1 MKPSNNILVE
11 AHQFIDDKPKTRYT
25 RLWDIFRG
33 LSTDADGR
41 QLLYLTDLYRN
52 NLPLFT
58 SRSAFEDWLLE
69 KSRSSERDLVFEA
82 IVLENDLAPVINNLL
97 KAELRKVN
105 DLLGQQTNTIA
116 TLKQEKDD
124 AVQRNELMEAESH
137 KAHDLVKQQ
146 EGTIASLKQEKD
158 GAVKYNKSI
167 EAELDTVRDL
177 VKQQGGTIATLQ
189 QEKDEQVIRINGLE
203 RSLVKIAEKEKSLK
217 KELSQAEA
225 TIQILISQLPAFLEL
240 IHHIKKLEEFCEE
253 KMKDPFL
260 NKPRSLSGRLKN
272 ALHSCCP
279 TLFKPAKT
287 RSCEIIK

>member
-82 IVLENDLAPVINNLL
+82 IVLENDLAPLINNLL

-124 AVQRNELMEAESH
+124 AVKH
-137 KAHDLVKQQ
+137 
-146 EGTIASLKQEKD
+146 
-158 GAVKYNKSI
+158 NKSM
-167 EAELDTVRDL
+167 EAELDTARDL

-240 IHHIKKLEEFCEE
+240 IHHIKKLEGSKGSVASSKKTTLEEIQSAKNRVTSAEKLVEFCEE

-287 RSCEIIK
+287 RSCEIIKKL